1 MRMNAFIIILPVGT
15 LLVTV
20 MIVVTI
26 ATTTMTMT
34 TRAKKKVMVARNP
47 SPFRRGERLPMRG
60 LL

>member
-1 MRMNAFIIILPVGT
+1 MRMNAFIVIVPVGT

-34 TRAKKKVMVARNP
+34 TGKKRVMVARNP
-47 SPFRRGERLPMRG
+47 RSALPVVFP
-60 LL
+60 